1 MEHNTEEISIHRRR
15 AGPQRDGPQPDNA
28 DSSESRRGG
37 SKRSFEL
44 IPEKEKKKDKFQAQF
59 RGDAKETFTSRTNQG
74 RNIIRSHYD
83 EPYPKRPG
91 PIPPPLDLEKIR
103 KQRAKSST
111 PQSPRPEQ
119 RVESKNPQAPRPEVG
134 DILVANYA
142 FTARSSDEL
151 TLTKGDE
158 VVLIENDDEFGD
170 GWFSG
175 EIPLTGKSGIFPA
188 TYTSIKA
195 PTVFPTIP
203 MDPWPRWARSPDTTS
218 DEPAS
223 IPTVPRLPSC
233 SPTEIPSSPISSSY
247 HDDDH
252 GDGANSDD
260 GVVLIEEHTAPASL
274 HVESDRVAGSSVGH
288 SVSNTYSAM
297 FSDESQKQPTDPS
310 SWLDS
315 SPADRAGMRGRQV
328 DTVFSGRVEELVVA
342 REMEEC
348 SRSISSVA
356 DSIGSANSDGGSL
369 GQAGV
374 NYVVAKFTQSDPE
387 LLALYTEASQRLTKD
402 RFVDNNRRLLKKLYL
417 DFAHEEQTPSQREA
431 VAFFRSRR
439 RRAEISLD
447 IFRTVIPDNDDNH
460 LDDRREFSM
469 LNAYFETLD
478 AAGETQSP

>member
-1 MEHNTEEISIHRRR
+1 MEHNTEEVSIHRRR
-15 AGPQRDGPQPDNA
+15 AGPQRDGPQPDKA

-44 IPEKEKKKDKFQAQF
+44 IPENEKEKHKFQAQF
-59 RGDAKETFTSRTNQG
+59 RGTAEETFTSRSHRG

-83 EPYPKRPG
+83 EPYPKRLG

-103 KQRAKSST
+103 RVKLST
-111 PQSPRPEQ
+111 SQAPRPEQ
-119 RVESKNPQAPRPEVG
+119 RVESKTPQAPGPEVG
-134 DILVANYA
+134 DILVANYD
-142 FTARSSDEL
+142 FTARSYDEL
-151 TLTKGDE
+151 TLTKGVE
-158 VVLIENDDEFGD
+158 VVLIEKDDKFGD

-188 TYTSIKA
+188 NYTSIKA
-195 PTVFPTIP
+195 RRVLPTILT
-203 MDPWPRWARSPDTTS
+203 DPWARSPDTTS

-223 IPTVPRLPSC
+223 IPTVPRLPSR
-233 SPTEIPSSPISSSY
+233 SPTEIPSSPISSSSY
-247 HDDDH
+247 YGVDHEDDDI
-252 GDGANSDD
+252 SDD
-260 GVVLIEEHTAPASL
+260 RAVVIEEHIPPASVL
-274 HVESDRVAGSSVGH
+274 VESDSVAGH
-288 SVSNTYSAM
+288 TVSNTSYSEM
-297 FSDESQKQPTDPS
+297 FSEESRKQLTDPS
-310 SWLDS
+310 SWLNS
-315 SPADRAGMRGRQV
+315 SSANQAGVRDRQV
-328 DTVFSGRVEELVVA
+328 YTAFSGTIKELVVA
-342 REMEEC
+342 REMEDC

-356 DSIGSANSDGGSL
+356 DSIGSANSDGGFL

-417 DFAHEEQTPSQREA
+417 DFAHEQQTPSQREA

-447 IFRTVIPDNDDNH
+447 IFRTVIPDNDDNY
-460 LDDRREFSM
+460 LDDRRDFSM

-478 AAGETQSP
+478 ASGETESP